1 MAGFRAAK
9 RYAKGLMQFASETGK
24 AAEIN
29 QEMVDLKNAIQSNR
43 ELASFLNSPVLDSKK
58 KNAVLAE
65 IFKDFSPSTKNF
77 ISLVVNQRREGFLR
91 QIATQ
96 YNTLYD
102 HSINSRTAEVVTA
115 TELSDELVQD
125 IVNKAKVN
133 LGENFTYKIENKVD
147 PSLIGGFILRVGDK
161 QIDTSVKSKLT
172 RLKKE
177 FDIND
182 YIPKI

>member
-9 RYAKGLMQFASETGK
+9 RYAKGLMQFATETGK

-29 QEMVDLKNAIQSNR
+29 QEMMDLKNAIQSNR
-43 ELASFLNSPVLDSKK
+43 ELAQFLNSPVLDSRK
-58 KNAVLAE
+58 KNSVLKE
-65 IFKDFSPSTKNF
+65 IFKDFSPGTQNF
-77 ISLVVNQRREGFLR
+77 ITLVVNHRREGFLR

-96 YNTLYD
+96 YNTLYEY
-102 HSINSRTAEVVTA
+102 SINARTAEVVTA
-115 TELSDELVQD
+115 TELDDALIQN
-125 IVNKAKVN
+125 IVNKAKAEM
-133 LGENFTYKIENKVD
+133 GDNFTYNIEKKVD

-161 QIDTSVKSKLT
+161 QIDSSVKSKLN